1 MIIDARKLPGGTTI
15 KGDICI
21 VGGGAAGIALAKELS
36 DHFDDIILLESG
48 GMNLETETQD
58 LYKGEILDPN
68 HGALEEQRQRQL
80 GGTTNVWG
88 GRCATFD
95 TLDFEHRPYVP
106 YSGWP
111 ISKQDLDPYYQ
122 RAHDYC
128 ELGAYTYD
136 VREALGADTPEM
148 IPGWNSEAIS
158 TDKLWL
164 FSPPTNFKTK
174 YGKFLKQSP
183 PVTTYLHANCLKI
196 ITNSEGNTIDYLE
209 CASLEKNNFIV
220 RAQTY
225 ILATGCLELTRLLL
239 LSNDT
244 HKQGIGNQNDLVG
257 RFYMGH
263 ISGDVGKVTFKP
275 SNGKVIWDYET
286 TKYGVYARRAIAL
299 TPQTQRK
306 YQLMNLRAILHYPE
320 MSDPTHGNGILSAM
334 YLVKSL
340 LLLRQTS
347 RIYYSKN
354 LDTSGLKT
362 TLMSHLQNI
371 FQDLD
376 QLGGFSCKWLNQRLL
391 SKRQLPSV
399 VLGSQSNIY
408 TLHFDAEQSPN
419 YDSQVRLGN
428 DRDVF
433 GLNRLKVDWRY
444 TDQDI
449 QNVINSYQI
458 IAQTLTTTGAGKLEF
473 SLEQMP
479 DLIKQNLGVGSHHI
493 GTTRMA
499 DNPTKG
505 VVDRDCKVHGIGNL
519 YIASSSVFPT
529 SSYANPTLTI
539 VAIALRLAAHLKQQS
554 LSNKLISIQNSSL
567 LNSNI

>member
-1 MIIDARKLPGGTTI
+1 MIIDARKLPSNTTI
-15 KGDICI
+15 NGEICI
-21 VGGGAAGIALAKELS
+21 VGGGAAGITLAQELS
-36 DHFDDIILLESG
+36 DRFSDIILLESG
-48 GMNLETETQD
+48 GMNLEADTQD

-88 GRCATFD
+88 GRCAPFD

-148 IPGWNSEAIS
+148 IPGWNSDEIS

-164 FSPPTNFKTK
+164 FSPPTNFQTK

-183 PVTTYLHANCLKI
+183 QVTTYLHANCLKI
-196 ITNSEGNTIDYLE
+196 ITNSQGNAIDHLQ

-244 HKQGIGNQNDLVG
+244 HQQGIGNQHDLVG

-263 ISGDVGKVTFKP
+263 ISGDVGKVTFTP
-275 SNGKVIWDYET
+275 RNRKVIWDYET
-286 TKYGVYARRAIAL
+286 TKDGVYARRAIAL
-299 TPQTQRK
+299 TAQTQQQH
-306 YQLMNLRAILHYPE
+306 QLMNLRAILTYPD
-320 MSDPTHGNGILSAM
+320 MSNPTHGNSVLSAM

-340 LLLRQTS
+340 LLLKQTS

-354 LDTSGLKT
+354 LDTSGLNS
-362 TLMSHLQNI
+362 TLSSHLLNI
-371 FQDLD
+371 LKDLGN
-376 QLGGFSCKWLNQRLL
+376 LGGFAYKWISQRIL
-391 SKRQLPSV
+391 SRRQLPSV
-399 VLGSQSNIY
+399 VLGSKSNTY

-419 YDSQVRLGN
+419 HDSRVMLGEE
-428 DRDVF
+428 RDAF
-433 GLNRLKVDWRY
+433 GLNRLKVDWGY
-444 TDQDI
+444 TDRDI
-449 QNVINSYQI
+449 QSVIQSYKL
-458 IAQTLTTTGAGKLEF
+458 IAANLEATGAGKLEF
-473 SLEQMP
+473 NPLEMP

-493 GTTRMA
+493 GTTKMA
-499 DNPTKG
+499 DSPIEG
-505 VVDRDCKVHGIGNL
+505 VVDRDCKVHGINNL
-519 YIASSSVFPT
+519 YLASSSVFPT

-539 VAIALRLAAHLKQQS
+539 VAIALRLAAHLKHQS
-554 LSNKLISIQNSSL
+554 PSGINLSQVKIQTY
-567 LNSNI
+567 